1 MNKRAKDVKPEADPV
16 RVVFVCMGNICRS
29 PLAEGVLRHL
39 VEKRGLA
46 DRFEIDSAGISGY
59 HQGDPPDAR
68 SAAVARQRGIEL
80 TGRSRP
86 LKRRDLE
93 HFDYVIVMDSENL
106 VGVQRLAHGTAPSA
120 RVQYLREFDPE
131 AGGQLDVPD
140 PYYGGALGF
149 EHVQDMVERS
159 CLRLLD
165 AIVKEHGW

>member
-1 MNKRAKDVKPEADPV
+1 MNKRAKDVPPQSDPV

-29 PLAEGVLRHL
+29 PLAEGVFRHL
-39 VEKRGLA
+39 VAKRGLT
-46 DRFEIDSAGISGY
+46 DRFAIDSAGISGY
-59 HQGDPPDAR
+59 HEGDPPDAR

-80 TGRSRP
+80 TGQSRP

-106 VGVQRLAHGTAPSA
+106 AGVQRLAIGAAPSA
-120 RVQYLREFDPE
+120 RIQYLREFDPD
-131 AGGQLDVPD
+131 ASGQLDVPD
-140 PYYGGALGF
+140 PYYGGASGF

-159 CLRLLD
+159 CERLLD